1 MATNIYMFYPVDQ
14 CSMSLSNVGNH
25 LPTRLYSS
33 ISQNSAVLRIGG
45 GLYVMLLAIQNVN
58 TLLWWFIYYVVK
70 FIEILLYMH
79 CVFAELC

>member
-1 MATNIYMFYPVDQ
+1 
-14 CSMSLSNVGNH
+14 
-25 LPTRLYSS
+25 
-33 ISQNSAVLRIGG
+33 
-45 GLYVMLLAIQNVN
+45 MLLAIQNVN